1 MAYELYDWQ
10 QAHASKLAFALDTHR
25 VALDASDMGTGKTVI
40 ACKVAKEAGLLPI
53 VICPKSVIPN
63 WKETIAEEYGYDSES
78 ELSELVYNYEKLTR
92 VRGDRVKILERMVV
106 RGRPSFKWRLDPK
119 KVVLI
124 FDEVHRCKGSN
135 SLNGKLLYK
144 AKEQGFRIL
153 MLSATAFATPLDM
166 KSIGY
171 ALGLHGYRDYWTWCL
186 SHGCSKS
193 HFGGLRYAESSGA
206 NRKIHDQVFTD
217 MKSGSRISIRD
228 LPEGSFPDNIVV
240 AQSYTIEEDFKFDF
254 IASEIGRGLSN
265 DSTNPLVEL
274 LRARQEAE
282 LTKVPVLCEL
292 AHDAY
297 LQGKSPVVFV
307 NFRDTMVAVKKLL
320 WDWGVEDNI
329 LSIYGDQD
337 GMERQASVDN
347 FNGFRNQIMVAMIQA
362 GGVGLSLHDV
372 KGNSP
377 RVSIISPGFSAIELR
392 QAMGRIHRA
401 GGKSVALQYVV
412 FADGTVEDHVRRRVQ
427 KKLNNLDL
435 LNDGDLQEPFLDYYE
450 KYTKPIE
457 SMDLPDY
464 VQEADDPYSP
474 TVVQESTEET

>member
-1 MAYELYDWQ
+1 MTKNLIRRVPISNMAYELYDWQ
-10 QAHASKLAFALDTHR
+10 KAHASKLAFALGAHK

-40 ACKVAKEAGLLPI
+40 ACKVAKWANLLPV

-63 WKETIAEEYGYDSES
+63 WRETISKELGYGSEAEC
-78 ELSELVYNYEKLTR
+78 SELVYNYEKLTR
-92 VRGDRVKILERMVV
+92 IEGHHLKILERMVV

-119 KVVLI
+119 KVILI

-135 SLNGKLLYK
+135 SLNSKLLYK

-186 SHGCSKS
+186 SHGCKKS
-193 HFGGLRYAESSGA
+193 HFGGLRYTESSGA
-206 NRKIHDQVFTD
+206 NEKIHDQVFTD
-217 MKSGSRISIRD
+217 MKLGSRISIRD
-228 LPEGSFPDNIVV
+228 LPEGSFPDNIPI
-240 AQSYTIEEDFKFDF
+240 AQSYAIDDGYKFDF
-254 IASEIGRGLSN
+254 ISSEIGRGLSE
-265 DSTNPLVEL
+265 DSSNPLVEL

-282 LTKVPVLCEL
+282 LMKVPILSEL

-297 LQGKSPVVFV
+297 SQGKSPVIFV
-307 NFRDTMVAVKKLL
+307 NFRETMDAVVKLL
-320 WDWGVEDNI
+320 RDWGVEENI
-329 LSIYGDQD
+329 LTIHGDQD
-337 GMERQASVDN
+337 SEERQLSIDN

-372 KGNSP
+372 KGDSP

-401 GGKSVALQYVV
+401 GGKSTAVQYVV

-427 KKLNNLDL
+427 QKLNNLDI
-435 LNDGDLQEPFLDYYE
+435 LNDGDLQEPFLNYYE

-457 SMDLPDY
+457 GMDLPDY
-464 VQEADDPYSP
+464 VQES
-474 TVVQESTEET
+474 